1 MCIILY
7 IMVKRSEFNLKKLIS
22 SIISFI
28 MLFLFCI
35 LSVPAYA
42 DTVTP
47 PKYVA
52 LGDSISFGMSATNNA
67 GYTTMFSNH
76 LKSLQQY
83 TNLNFVNASQPGY
96 STSDLLQ
103 QINNPSVQAELSKA
117 NIITISIGG
126 NNLLAPFIATI
137 ATAFSVNPTS
147 PTLLDELAVKIVSN
161 PAAAQVILGKLQ
173 NPNDPLAQGLNAGL
187 QNGVTKFA
195 SEWPVI
201 IASIRAL
208 SPNSKI
214 YVNSLYNPF
223 PTSDPLYSQY
233 KTIINS
239 INSGINAGSAT
250 LKYNVVDVAT
260 IFSSYTGAVPPVNFS
275 FVNATIAASVYA
287 QNPTSPQGQAAF
299 KSIPTFLDP
308 HPNDIGHQLIYKAL
322 IPVTS
327 VSLDKTS
334 QDLILGSTL
343 KVTSSVLPV
352 EATYPDVVWTSSN
365 EVVAT
370 VDGQGLITA
379 KASGKATITVTTKDG
394 NKTSSLEINVI
405 VPVNSITLDKTSL
418 TLYINDTSSLKT
430 TISPADA
437 SNTNLIWKSSNE
449 EVVTVDEQGLV
460 TAKATGKATITVTTV
475 DGNKTSFI
483 EINVIVPVKS
493 ITLDKTSLTLYVN
506 DTSSLKT
513 TISPTNATNK
523 NLIWKSS
530 NEAVVTVDG
539 QGLIK
544 AKALGKAT
552 ITVTTEDGN
561 KTSSI
566 DINVIV
572 PVNNIILG
580 KPTVISQP
588 ITQTTTSTLPKSGS
602 MIDLFFIVTLGCILM
617 GVGFILIK
625 RTNIKET

>member
-1 MCIILY
+1 M
-7 IMVKRSEFNLKKLIS
+7 KKLIS

-35 LSVPAYA
+35 VSIPAYA

-52 LGDSISFGMSATNNA
+52 LGDSISFGMSANSNA

-83 TNLNFVNASQPGY
+83 SNLGFVNVSQPGY
-96 STSDLLQ
+96 TTSNLLQ

-126 NNLLAPFIATI
+126 NNLLTPFIGTI
-137 ATAFSVNPTS
+137 ATAFSVNPNS
-147 PTLLDELAVKIVSN
+147 PTFLNDLTAKIVGN
-161 PAAAQVILGKLQ
+161 PAAAQVILGRLKD
-173 NPNDPLAQGLNAGL
+173 PSDPLAQGLNAGL
-187 QNGVTKFA
+187 QNGVAKFA

-201 IASIRAL
+201 IATIRNL
-208 SPNSKI
+208 SPSSKI
-214 YVNSLYNPF
+214 YVNTLYNPF
-223 PTSDPLYSQY
+223 PTSDPLYNQY
-233 KTIINS
+233 NTIISS
-239 INSGINAGSAT
+239 INYGINTLSAT

-260 IFSSYTGAVPPVNFS
+260 IFSSYTGSVPPVNFS
-275 FVNATIAASVYA
+275 FVNATVAAGIYA
-287 QNPTSPQGQAAF
+287 QNPTSLQGQAAL

-322 IPVTS
+322 VPVTS

-352 EATYPDVVWTSSN
+352 EATYPEVVWTSSN
-365 EVVAT
+365 KAVAT
-370 VDGQGLITA
+370 VDDQGLVTS
-379 KASGKATITVTTKDG
+379 KAPGKATIIVTTKDG

-405 VPVNSITLDKTSL
+405 VPVNSITLDETSL
-418 TLYINDTSSLKT
+418 TLYINDSSSLKT
-430 TISPADA
+430 TISPTNAT
-437 SNTNLIWKSSNE
+437 NKNLIWKSSNE
-449 EVVTVDEQGLV
+449 EVATVDGQGLV
-460 TAKATGKATITVTTV
+460 TAKALGKVSITVTTE
-475 DGNKTSFI
+475 DGNKTSTI
-483 EINVIVPVKS
+483 DINVIVPVNS

-523 NLIWKSS
+523 NLFWKSS

-572 PVNNIILG
+572 PVNNVILG